1 MFQSNTYE
9 ICCIILVVYTLHL
22 KHLIYT
28 CIMLFFK
35 AFVFTSQEFQIT
47 LNWLIPTTPSLRMI
61 FLVMNQTPMKPV
73 TPSQREQSN
82 PRRHPLSL
90 SAIPRHPLI
99 WVHQWMMRTSY
110 TTSCRMC
117 WPKEMMQVR
126 ELVYYSAQIYQNLH
140 TCCRCL
146 NNSKTTLT
154 YSVHV

>member
-1 MFQSNTYE
+1 MLHYISGLYSSFETFD
-9 ICCIILVVYTLHL
+9 ILCY
-22 KHLIYT
+22 
-28 CIMLFFK
+28 FFK

-47 LNWLIPTTPSLRMI
+47 LNWLIPTTRSLRMI

-126 ELVYYSAQIYQNLH
+126 ELVYYSAQIYQYLH

>member
-1 MFQSNTYE
+1 
-9 ICCIILVVYTLHL
+9 
-22 KHLIYT
+22 
-28 CIMLFFK
+28 MLFFK

-126 ELVYYSAQIYQNLH
+126 ELVYYSAQIYQYIH

-146 NNSKTTLT
+146 NNSFCTCMKTMGNNIGRFLYPPGKSTLST
-154 YSVHV
+154 PHFSYNIT